1 MAFNFSTF
9 GAILREGGVT
19 PSDPYQTGRNTPP
32 EPGVIAPLSPLP
44 PDQLTPREA
53 FALTNEPVSD
63 TSMPETNKLW
73 LYGGAALVLFF
84 LLK

>member
-1 MAFNFSTF
+1 MAFNPSTF

-19 PSDPYQTGRNTPP
+19 PSSQTGRNQPVA
-32 EPGVIAPLSPLP
+32 PGVVAPAAPLPAS
-44 PDQLTPREA
+44 QMTPQQ
-53 FALTNEPVSD
+53 ALAITNTPATV

-73 LYGGAALVLFF
+73 LYGGAALVLYF